1 MITRRKTFAAFAAAA
16 ALVAMAGPAGAQ
28 EKLKVVATFSIIAD
42 LVQNVGGDR
51 VAIATL
57 VGANND
63 AHVYSPSPADA
74 RTLAGASVV
83 VVNGL
88 GFEGWLDRLVK
99 ASATKAAMVVA
110 SRGVKPRTAA
120 GGHAH
125 GHGHGQPD
133 ADPHAWQSIANV
145 KVYVANIRD
154 ALIKA
159 DAAGKAAYEA
169 NAAAYLG
176 KLDALEKEIQA
187 AVAAIPADR
196 RRIITNHDAFG
207 YFAAAYGITF
217 IAPQGV
223 TTDSEPSARDVAR
236 IISQIRKQKIPAVF
250 LENVTDSRLLR
261 RISDE
266 TGARIGGTLY
276 SDALTDAKGAAPTYI
291 DMMRHNIKTLSAALI
306 S

>member
-1 MITRRKTFAAFAAAA
+1 MITRRRTVAAAA
-16 ALVAMAGPAGAQ
+16 AAIALLVAGPAAAQ
-28 EKLKVVATFSIIAD
+28 EKLKVVATFSILAD
-42 LVQNVGGDR
+42 LMQNVGGER
-51 VAIATL
+51 IAVTTL
-57 VGANND
+57 VGPNSD

-74 RTLAGASVV
+74 RTLAGARVV

-110 SRGVKPRTAA
+110 TKGVKTRRTA
-120 GGHAH
+120 GGH
-125 GHGHGQPD
+125 GHGHGHAD
-133 ADPHAWQSIANV
+133 VDPHAWQSIANA

-159 DAAGKAAYEA
+159 DADGKAAYEA
-169 NAAAYLG
+169 NAAAYLA
-176 KLDALEKEIQA
+176 KLDALEKDVKA

-196 RRIITNHDAFG
+196 RKIITNHDAFG

-217 IAPQGV
+217 VSPQGV
-223 TTDSEPSARDVAR
+223 TTESEPSARDVAK
-236 IISQIRKQKIPAVF
+236 IIGQIKKQKIPAVF

-261 RISDE
+261 RIGAE

-276 SDALTDAKGAAPTYI
+276 SDALTDAKGDAPTYI
-291 DMMRHNIKTLSAALI
+291 DMMRHNIKTLSAALM